1 MKKIITINLSGRVLQ
16 IEEPAYE
23 QLQQYIASLRTYFS
37 KEESREEIINDIE
50 GRIAEQFFGLIQR
63 GNPCVTEEHLHEIIA
78 AMGKPEELADA
89 EILEST
95 TTSQNGSSFKQTA
108 SNSSTIKREF
118 FRDASTKVL
127 GGVAGGIANFIG
139 IDPVIIRVLFVLLS
153 FSSFGLVALGYILLW
168 IFVPAK
174 ELEEYRGR
182 RFYRNPDDRVLAGVA
197 SGIAAY
203 FNVNT
208 RNIRLLFLAPLLL
221 QLLFS
226 ILDIFDD
233 SAIAEILFN
242 VSFGS
247 LLGFSV
253 ILYIILWVILP
264 TAETS
269 YQKME
274 MRGETINLERIR
286 QYVSE
291 EGINKKMEEW
301 GKDVELTAK
310 QLSARIEELAREAKQ
325 KRNIS
330 RPLRLIGLFF
340 KVVFILFFGGIAIVL
355 LIALLALL
363 FGGIVSWPLQYYV
376 WSSTQQQV
384 LAWATFALFLLVPV
398 IGFIIWLI
406 RRLINTKVG
415 HNYLNWTFGGLW
427 ALGWIAAVLF
437 ATSLSKDFRYQEK
450 KTENIELPTTTT
462 SSNKMVVTVTE
473 PALEYSG
480 SFSWIDGDPFGWDL
494 TPDTLKL
501 SNILLKVEPSR
512 DSTYQVQVVRVA
524 NGKDEQDAG
533 ARADAIRYQ
542 INTSSAT
549 GNHSVVEKNKKGDT
563 IAHLIKNLSYTLVD
577 LGNGYSIPATSKYR
591 AQQVRV
597 IIRVPIGGHISFDE
611 SVRSKLSSIQVRI
624 RQRSDNKYDRFDWT
638 EEPFKYRSNIEYIMG
653 EDGELKSSDGL
664 DPQEEASEMELVP
677 PMPPTPPIK
686 KEAMLLPREKIYPA
700 RVYGPSPLR
709 LLLG

>member
-23 QLQQYIASLRTYFS
+23 QLQQYIASLRNYFS

-50 GRIAEQFFGLIQR
+50 GRIAEQFYGLIQQ
-63 GNPCVTEEHLHEIIA
+63 GAACITEAHLTAIIA

-89 EILEST
+89 EILETSST
-95 TTSQNGSSFKQTA
+95 QEGNSSFKQTGFKP
-108 SNSSTIKREF
+108 TTLKREF
-118 FRDASTKVL
+118 YRDANSKVL

-168 IFVPAK
+168 ILVPAK
-174 ELEEYRGR
+174 ELEDYRGR

-203 FNVNT
+203 FNVST

-221 QLLFS
+221 QILFS
-226 ILDIFDD
+226 VLDIFDD
-233 SAIAEILFN
+233 SALAEILFN

-274 MRGETINLERIR
+274 MRGEKINLERIR

-310 QLSARIEELAREAKQ
+310 QLSAKVEELAKEAKQ
-325 KRNIS
+325 KSRIS

-340 KVVFILFFGGIAIVL
+340 KILFVLFFGGIAIVL

-363 FGGIVSWPLQYYV
+363 FGGIVSWPLQHYI
-376 WSSTQQQV
+376 WSSAQQQV

-406 RRLINTKVG
+406 RRLINTKAG
-415 HNYLNWTFGGLW
+415 HTYLSWTFGGLW
-427 ALGWIAAVLF
+427 ALGWIAVVLF
-437 ATSLSKDFRYQEK
+437 ASSLSRDFRYQEK
-450 KTENIELPTTTT
+450 KTENIALPST
-462 SSNKMVVTVTE
+462 SANKMMVTVTE
-473 PALEYSG
+473 PELEYSG
-480 SFSWIDGDPFGWDL
+480 SFSWIDGDPAGWDL

-501 SNILLKVEPSR
+501 SNILIKVEPGR
-512 DSTYQVQVVRVA
+512 DSNYQVQLIRMA
-524 NGKDEQDAG
+524 NGRDEQEAG
-533 ARADAIRYQ
+533 KRADAIRYQ
-542 INTSSAT
+542 INTSSAV
-549 GNHSVVEKNKKGDT
+549 GNYSVVEKNKKGDT
-563 IAHLIKNLSYTLVD
+563 ITHLIKDRSYTLVD
-577 LGNGYSIPATSKYR
+577 LGNGYSIPASAKYR

-597 IIRVPIGGHISFDE
+597 IIRVPVGGRISFDE
-611 SVRSKLSSIQVRI
+611 SVRSKLSSFEVKI
-624 RQRSDNKYDRFDWT
+624 RQRTDSKYDRYDWT
-638 EEPFKYRSNIEYIMG
+638 EHNFRYRSNIEYIMG
-653 EDGELKSSDGL
+653 PDGELKAADGSDAELESMNIEL
-664 DPQEEASEMELVP
+664 DLPVP
-677 PMPPTPPIK
+677 PNPETQR
-686 KEAMLLPREKIYPA
+686 EAMLLPRSKYYPV
-700 RVYGPSPLR
+700 RVQGPSPLR

>member
-23 QLQQYIASLRTYFS
+23 QLQQYIASLRNYFS

-50 GRIAEQFFGLIQR
+50 GRIAEQFYGLIQQ
-63 GNPCVTEEHLHEIIA
+63 GAACITEAHLTAIIA

-89 EILEST
+89 EILETSST
-95 TTSQNGSSFKQTA
+95 QEGNSSFKQTGFKP
-108 SNSSTIKREF
+108 TTLKREF
-118 FRDASTKVL
+118 FRDANTKVL

-168 IFVPAK
+168 ILVPAK
-174 ELEEYRGR
+174 ELEDYRGR

-203 FNVNT
+203 FNVST

-221 QLLFS
+221 QILFS
-226 ILDIFDD
+226 VLDIFDD
-233 SAIAEILFN
+233 SALAEILFN
-242 VSFGS
+242 VSFGY

-274 MRGETINLERIR
+274 MRGEKINLERIR

-301 GKDVELTAK
+301 GKDVEHTAK
-310 QLSARIEELAREAKQ
+310 QLSAKVEELAKEAKQ
-325 KRNIS
+325 KSRIS

-340 KVVFILFFGGIAIVL
+340 KILFVLFFGGIAIVL

-363 FGGIVSWPLQYYV
+363 FGGIVSWPLQHYI
-376 WSSTQQQV
+376 WSSAQQQV

-406 RRLINTKVG
+406 RRLINTKAG
-415 HNYLNWTFGGLW
+415 HTYLSWTFGGLW
-427 ALGWIAAVLF
+427 ALGWIAVVLF
-437 ATSLSKDFRYQEK
+437 ASSLSRDFRYQEK
-450 KTENIELPTTTT
+450 KTENIALPST
-462 SSNKMVVTVTE
+462 SANKMMVTVTE
-473 PALEYSG
+473 PELEYSG
-480 SFSWIDGDPFGWDL
+480 SFSWIDGDPAGWDL

-501 SNILLKVEPSR
+501 SNILIKVEPSR
-512 DSTYQVQVVRVA
+512 DSNYQVQLIRMA
-524 NGKDEQDAG
+524 NGRDEQEAG
-533 ARADAIRYQ
+533 KRADAIRYQ
-542 INTSSAT
+542 INTSSAV
-549 GNHSVVEKNKKGDT
+549 GNYSVVEKNKKGDT
-563 IAHLIKNLSYTLVD
+563 ITHLIKDRSYTLVD
-577 LGNGYSIPATSKYR
+577 LGNGYSIPASAKYR

-597 IIRVPIGGHISFDE
+597 IIRVPVGGRISFDE
-611 SVRSKLSSIQVRI
+611 SVRSKLSSFEVKI
-624 RQRSDNKYDRFDWT
+624 RQRTDSKYDRYDWT
-638 EEPFKYRSNIEYIMG
+638 EHNFRYRSNIEYIMG
-653 EDGELKSSDGL
+653 ADGELKAADGSD
-664 DPQEEASEMELVP
+664 Q
-677 PMPPTPPIK
+677 
-686 KEAMLLPREKIYPA
+686 
-700 RVYGPSPLR
+700 PL
-709 LLLG
+709 

>member
-23 QLQQYIASLRTYFS
+23 QLQQYIASLRNYFS

-50 GRIAEQFFGLIQR
+50 GRIAEQFYGLIQQ
-63 GNPCVTEEHLHEIIA
+63 GAACITEAHLTAIIA

-89 EILEST
+89 EILETSST
-95 TTSQNGSSFKQTA
+95 QEGNSSFKQTGFKP
-108 SNSSTIKREF
+108 TTLKREF
-118 FRDASTKVL
+118 YRDANSKVL

-168 IFVPAK
+168 ILVPAK
-174 ELEEYRGR
+174 ELEDYRGR

-203 FNVNT
+203 FNVST

-221 QLLFS
+221 QILFS
-226 ILDIFDD
+226 VLDIFDD
-233 SAIAEILFN
+233 SALAEILFN

-274 MRGETINLERIR
+274 MRGEKINLERIR

-310 QLSARIEELAREAKQ
+310 QLSAKVEELAKEAKQ
-325 KRNIS
+325 KSRIS

-340 KVVFILFFGGIAIVL
+340 KILFVLFFGGIAIVL

-363 FGGIVSWPLQYYV
+363 FGGIVSWPLQHYI
-376 WSSTQQQV
+376 WSSAQQQV

-406 RRLINTKVG
+406 RRLINTKAG
-415 HNYLNWTFGGLW
+415 HTFLSWTFGGLW
-427 ALGWIAAVLF
+427 ALGWIAVVLF
-437 ATSLSKDFRYQEK
+437 ASSLSRDFRYQEK
-450 KTENIELPTTTT
+450 KTENIALPTTPA
-462 SSNKMVVTVTE
+462 NKMMVTVTE
-473 PALEYSG
+473 PELEYSG
-480 SFSWIDGDPFGWDL
+480 SFSWIDGDPAGWDL

-501 SNILLKVEPSR
+501 SNILIKVEPSR
-512 DSTYQVQVVRVA
+512 DSNYQVQLIRMA
-524 NGKDEQDAG
+524 NGRDEQEAG
-533 ARADAIRYQ
+533 KRADAIRYQ
-542 INTSSAT
+542 INTSSAV
-549 GNHSVVEKNKKGDT
+549 GNYSVVEKNKKGDT
-563 IAHLIKNLSYTLVD
+563 ITHLIKDRSYTLVD
-577 LGNGYSIPATSKYR
+577 LGNGYSIPASAKYR

-597 IIRVPIGGHISFDE
+597 IIRVPVGGRISFDE
-611 SVRSKLSSIQVRI
+611 SVRSKLSSFEVKI
-624 RQRSDNKYDRFDWT
+624 RQRTDSKYDRYDWT
-638 EEPFKYRSNIEYIMG
+638 EHNFRYRSNIEYIMG
-653 EDGELKSSDGL
+653 PDGELKAADGSDAQLESMNIEL
-664 DPQEEASEMELVP
+664 DLPVP
-677 PMPPTPPIK
+677 PNPETQR
-686 KEAMLLPREKIYPA
+686 EAMLLPRSKYYPV
-700 RVYGPSPLR
+700 RVQGPSPLR

>member
-23 QLQQYIASLRTYFS
+23 QLQQYIASLRSYFS

-50 GRIAEQFFGLIQR
+50 GRIAEQFYGLIQQ
-63 GNPCVTEEHLHEIIA
+63 GAACITEAHLTAIIA

-89 EILEST
+89 EILETSST
-95 TTSQNGSSFKQTA
+95 QEGNSSFKQTA
-108 SNSSTIKREF
+108 SNSSTVKREF
-118 FRDASTKVL
+118 FRDANTKVL

-168 IFVPAK
+168 ILVPAK
-174 ELEEYRGR
+174 ELEDYRGR

-203 FNVNT
+203 FNVST

-221 QLLFS
+221 QILFS
-226 ILDIFDD
+226 VLDIFDD
-233 SAIAEILFN
+233 SALAEILFN

-274 MRGETINLERIR
+274 MRGEKINLERIR

-310 QLSARIEELAREAKQ
+310 QLSAKVEELAKEAKQ
-325 KRNIS
+325 KSRIS

-340 KVVFILFFGGIAIVL
+340 KILFVLFFGGIAIVL

-363 FGGIVSWPLQYYV
+363 FGGIVSWPLQHYI
-376 WSSTQQQV
+376 WSSAQQQV

-406 RRLINTKVG
+406 RRLINTKAG
-415 HNYLNWTFGGLW
+415 HTYLSWTFGGLW
-427 ALGWIAAVLF
+427 ALGWIAVVLF
-437 ATSLSKDFRYQEK
+437 ASSLSRDFRYQEK
-450 KTENIELPTTTT
+450 KTENIALPST
-462 SSNKMVVTVTE
+462 SANKMMVTVTE
-473 PALEYSG
+473 PELEYSG
-480 SFSWIDGDPFGWDL
+480 SFSWIDGDPAGWDL

-501 SNILLKVEPSR
+501 SNILIKVEPSR
-512 DSTYQVQVVRVA
+512 DSNYQVQLIRMA
-524 NGKDEQDAG
+524 NGRDEQEAG
-533 ARADAIRYQ
+533 KRADAIRYQ
-542 INTSSAT
+542 INTSSAV
-549 GNHSVVEKNKKGDT
+549 GNYSVVEKNKKGDT
-563 IAHLIKNLSYTLVD
+563 ITHLIKDRSYTLVD
-577 LGNGYSIPATSKYR
+577 LGNGYSIPASAKYR

-597 IIRVPIGGHISFDE
+597 IIRVPVGGRISFDE
-611 SVRSKLSSIQVRI
+611 SVRSKLSSFEVKI
-624 RQRSDNKYDRFDWT
+624 RQRTDSKYDRYDWT
-638 EEPFKYRSNIEYIMG
+638 EHNFNYRSNIEYIMG
-653 EDGELKSSDGL
+653 PDGELKAADGSDAELESMNIEL
-664 DPQEEASEMELVP
+664 DLPVP
-677 PMPPTPPIK
+677 PNPETQR
-686 KEAMLLPREKIYPA
+686 EAMLLPRSKYYPV
-700 RVYGPSPLR
+700 RVQGPSPLR

>member
-23 QLQQYIASLRTYFS
+23 QLQQYIASLRNYFS

-50 GRIAEQFFGLIQR
+50 GRIAEQFYGLIQQ
-63 GNPCVTEEHLHEIIA
+63 GAACITEAHLTAIIA

-89 EILEST
+89 EILETSST
-95 TTSQNGSSFKQTA
+95 QEGNSSFKQTGFKP
-108 SNSSTIKREF
+108 TTLKREF
-118 FRDASTKVL
+118 YRDANSKVL

-168 IFVPAK
+168 ILVPAK
-174 ELEEYRGR
+174 ELEDYRGR

-203 FNVNT
+203 FNVST

-221 QLLFS
+221 QILFS
-226 ILDIFDD
+226 VLDIFDD

-274 MRGETINLERIR
+274 MRGEKINLERIR

-310 QLSARIEELAREAKQ
+310 QLSAKVEELAKEAKQ
-325 KRNIS
+325 KSRIS

-340 KVVFILFFGGIAIVL
+340 KILFVLFFGGIAIVL

-363 FGGIVSWPLQYYV
+363 FGGIVSWPLQHYI
-376 WSSTQQQV
+376 WSSAQQQV

-406 RRLINTKVG
+406 RRLINTKAG
-415 HNYLNWTFGGLW
+415 HTYLSWTFGGLW
-427 ALGWIAAVLF
+427 ALGWIAVVLF
-437 ATSLSKDFRYQEK
+437 ASSLSRDFRYQEK
-450 KTENIELPTTTT
+450 KTENIALP
-462 SSNKMVVTVTE
+462 SPSANKMMVTVTE
-473 PALEYSG
+473 PELEYSG
-480 SFSWIDGDPFGWDL
+480 SFSWIDGDPAGWDL

-501 SNILLKVEPSR
+501 SNILIKVEPSR
-512 DSTYQVQVVRVA
+512 DSNYQVQLIRMA
-524 NGKDEQDAG
+524 NGRDEQEAG
-533 ARADAIRYQ
+533 KRADAIRYQ
-542 INTSSAT
+542 INTSSAV
-549 GNHSVVEKNKKGDT
+549 GNYSVVEKNKKGDT
-563 IAHLIKNLSYTLVD
+563 ITHLIKDRSYTLVD
-577 LGNGYSIPATSKYR
+577 LGNGYSIPASAKYR

-597 IIRVPIGGHISFDE
+597 IIRVPVGGRISFDE
-611 SVRSKLSSIQVRI
+611 SVRSKLSSFEVKI
-624 RQRSDNKYDRFDWT
+624 RQRTDSKYDRYDWT
-638 EEPFKYRSNIEYIMG
+638 EHNFRYRSNIEYIMG
-653 EDGELKSSDGL
+653 PDGELKAADGSDAELESMNIEL
-664 DPQEEASEMELVP
+664 DLPVP
-677 PMPPTPPIK
+677 PNPETQR
-686 KEAMLLPREKIYPA
+686 EAMLLPRSKYYPV
-700 RVYGPSPLR
+700 RVQGPSPLR

>member
-23 QLQQYIASLRTYFS
+23 QLQQYIASLRNYFS

-50 GRIAEQFFGLIQR
+50 GRIAEQFYGLIQQ
-63 GNPCVTEEHLHEIIA
+63 GAACITEAHLTAIIA

-89 EILEST
+89 EILETSST
-95 TTSQNGSSFKQTA
+95 QEGNSSFKQTGFKP
-108 SNSSTIKREF
+108 TTLKREF
-118 FRDASTKVL
+118 YRDANSKVL

-168 IFVPAK
+168 ILVPAK
-174 ELEEYRGR
+174 ELEDYRGR

-203 FNVNT
+203 FNVST

-221 QLLFS
+221 QILFS
-226 ILDIFDD
+226 VLDIFDD
-233 SAIAEILFN
+233 SALAEILFN

-274 MRGETINLERIR
+274 MRGEKINLERIR

-310 QLSARIEELAREAKQ
+310 QLSAKVEELAKEAKQ
-325 KRNIS
+325 KSRIS

-340 KVVFILFFGGIAIVL
+340 KILFVLFFGGIAIVL

-363 FGGIVSWPLQYYV
+363 FGGIVSWPLQHYI
-376 WSSTQQQV
+376 WSSAQQQV

-406 RRLINTKVG
+406 RRLINTKAG
-415 HNYLNWTFGGLW
+415 HTFLSWTFGGLW
-427 ALGWIAAVLF
+427 ALGWIAVVLF
-437 ATSLSKDFRYQEK
+437 ASSLSRDFRYQEK
-450 KTENIELPTTTT
+450 KTENIALP
-462 SSNKMVVTVTE
+462 SPSANKMMVTVTE
-473 PALEYSG
+473 PELEYSG
-480 SFSWIDGDPFGWDL
+480 SFSWIDGDPAGWDL

-501 SNILLKVEPSR
+501 SNILIKVEPSR
-512 DSTYQVQVVRVA
+512 DSNYQVQLIRMA
-524 NGKDEQDAG
+524 NGRDEQEAG
-533 ARADAIRYQ
+533 KRADAIRYQ
-542 INTSSAT
+542 INTSSAV
-549 GNHSVVEKNKKGDT
+549 GNYSVVEKNKKGDT
-563 IAHLIKNLSYTLVD
+563 ITHLIKDRSYTLVD
-577 LGNGYSIPATSKYR
+577 LGNGYSIPASAKYR

-597 IIRVPIGGHISFDE
+597 IIRVPVGGRISFDE
-611 SVRSKLSSIQVRI
+611 SVRSKLSSFEVKI
-624 RQRSDNKYDRFDWT
+624 RQRTDSKYDRYDWT
-638 EEPFKYRSNIEYIMG
+638 EHNFRYRSNIEYIMG
-653 EDGELKSSDGL
+653 PDGELKAADGSDAELESMNIEL
-664 DPQEEASEMELVP
+664 DLPVP
-677 PMPPTPPIK
+677 PNPETQR
-686 KEAMLLPREKIYPA
+686 EAMLLPRSKYYPV
-700 RVYGPSPLR
+700 RVQGPSPLR

>member
-23 QLQQYIASLRTYFS
+23 QLQQYIASLRNYFS

-50 GRIAEQFFGLIQR
+50 GRIAEQFYGLIQQ
-63 GNPCVTEEHLHEIIA
+63 GAACITEAHLTAIIA

-89 EILEST
+89 EILETSST
-95 TTSQNGSSFKQTA
+95 QEGSSSFKQTGFKP
-108 SNSSTIKREF
+108 TTLKREF
-118 FRDASTKVL
+118 YRDAKSKVL

-168 IFVPAK
+168 ILVPAK
-174 ELEEYRGR
+174 ELEDYRGR

-203 FNVNT
+203 FNVST

-221 QLLFS
+221 QILFS
-226 ILDIFDD
+226 VLDIFDD
-233 SAIAEILFN
+233 SALAEILFN

-274 MRGETINLERIR
+274 MRGEKINLERIR

-310 QLSARIEELAREAKQ
+310 QLSAKVEELAKEAKQ
-325 KRNIS
+325 KSRIS

-340 KVVFILFFGGIAIVL
+340 KILFVLFFGGIAIVL

-363 FGGIVSWPLQYYV
+363 FGGIVSWPLQHYI
-376 WSSTQQQV
+376 WSSAQQQV

-406 RRLINTKVG
+406 RRLINTKAG
-415 HNYLNWTFGGLW
+415 HTYLSWTFGGLW
-427 ALGWIAAVLF
+427 ALGWIAVVLF
-437 ATSLSKDFRYQEK
+437 ASSLSRDFRYQEK
-450 KTENIELPTTTT
+450 KTENIALPTT
-462 SSNKMVVTVTE
+462 SANKMMVTVTE
-473 PALEYSG
+473 PELEYSG
-480 SFSWIDGDPFGWDL
+480 SFSWIDGDPAGWDL

-501 SNILLKVEPSR
+501 SNILIKVEPSR
-512 DSTYQVQVVRVA
+512 DSNYQVQLIRMA
-524 NGKDEQDAG
+524 NGRDEQEAG
-533 ARADAIRYQ
+533 KRADAIRYQ
-542 INTSSAT
+542 INTSSAV
-549 GNHSVVEKNKKGDT
+549 GNYSVVEKNKKGDT
-563 IAHLIKNLSYTLVD
+563 ITHLIKDRSYTLVD
-577 LGNGYSIPATSKYR
+577 LGNGYSIPASAKYR

-597 IIRVPIGGHISFDE
+597 IIRVPVGGRISFDE
-611 SVRSKLSSIQVRI
+611 SVRSKLSSFEVKI
-624 RQRSDNKYDRFDWT
+624 RQRTDSKYDRYDWT
-638 EEPFKYRSNIEYIMG
+638 EHNFKYRSNIEYIMG
-653 EDGELKSSDGL
+653 PDGELKAADGSDAELESMNIEL
-664 DPQEEASEMELVP
+664 DLPVP
-677 PMPPTPPIK
+677 PNPETQR
-686 KEAMLLPREKIYPA
+686 EAMLLPRSKYYPV
-700 RVYGPSPLR
+700 RVQGPSPLR

>member
-23 QLQQYIASLRTYFS
+23 QLQQYIASLRNYFS

-50 GRIAEQFFGLIQR
+50 GRIAEQFYGLIQQ
-63 GNPCVTEEHLHEIIA
+63 GAACITEAHLTAIIA

-89 EILEST
+89 EILETSST
-95 TTSQNGSSFKQTA
+95 QEGNSSFKQTGFKP
-108 SNSSTIKREF
+108 TTLKREF
-118 FRDASTKVL
+118 YRDANSKVL

-168 IFVPAK
+168 ILVPAK
-174 ELEEYRGR
+174 ELEDYRGR

-203 FNVNT
+203 FNVST

-221 QLLFS
+221 QILFS
-226 ILDIFDD
+226 VLDIFDD
-233 SAIAEILFN
+233 SALAEILFN

-274 MRGETINLERIR
+274 MRGEKINLERIR

-310 QLSARIEELAREAKQ
+310 QLSAKVEELAKEAKQ
-325 KRNIS
+325 KSRIS

-340 KVVFILFFGGIAIVL
+340 KILFVLFFGGIAIVL

-363 FGGIVSWPLQYYV
+363 FGGIVSWPLQHYI
-376 WSSTQQQV
+376 WSSAQQQV

-406 RRLINTKVG
+406 RRLINTKAG
-415 HNYLNWTFGGLW
+415 HTFLSWTFGGLW
-427 ALGWIAAVLF
+427 ALGWIAVVLF
-437 ATSLSKDFRYQEK
+437 ASSLSRDFRYQEK
-450 KTENIELPTTTT
+450 KTENIALPTT
-462 SSNKMVVTVTE
+462 SANKMMVTVTE
-473 PALEYSG
+473 PELEYSG
-480 SFSWIDGDPFGWDL
+480 SFSWIDGDPAGWDL

-501 SNILLKVEPSR
+501 SNILIKVEPSR
-512 DSTYQVQVVRVA
+512 DSNYQVQLIRMA
-524 NGKDEQDAG
+524 NGRDEQEAG
-533 ARADAIRYQ
+533 KRADAIRYQ
-542 INTSSAT
+542 INTSSAV
-549 GNHSVVEKNKKGDT
+549 GNYSVVEKNKKGDT
-563 IAHLIKNLSYTLVD
+563 ITHLIKDRSYTLVD
-577 LGNGYSIPATSKYR
+577 LGNGYSIPASAKYR

-597 IIRVPIGGHISFDE
+597 IIRVPVGGRISFDE
-611 SVRSKLSSIQVRI
+611 SVRSKLSSFEVKI
-624 RQRSDNKYDRFDWT
+624 RQRTDSKYDRYDWT
-638 EEPFKYRSNIEYIMG
+638 EHNFRYRSNIEYIMG
-653 EDGELKSSDGL
+653 PDGELKAADGSDAQLESMNIEL
-664 DPQEEASEMELVP
+664 DLPVP
-677 PMPPTPPIK
+677 PNPETQR
-686 KEAMLLPREKIYPA
+686 EAMLLPRSKYYPV
-700 RVYGPSPLR
+700 RVQGPSPLR